1 MAGGLRGKWMTAG
14 WRRCPHA
21 KVASMGEWIEHR
33 VGVLGG
39 KPVIRGTRISV
50 DFLLELFASGAT
62 REQIFEAYPQ
72 VSEEALA
79 AALRYAARAVKGDVG
94 WEVEAPA

>member
-1 MAGGLRGKWMTAG
+1 MA
-14 WRRCPHA
+14 
-21 KVASMGEWIEHR
+21 EWIEHR
-33 VGVLGG
+33 PGVLGG

-50 DFLLELFASGAT
+50 DFLLELFAGGAT

-79 AALRYAARAVKGDVG
+79 AALRYAARAVKGEVG